1 MKKIILCLIGL
12 ILWGLLWS
20 CSNADSSNSEATNRV
35 PVEVVVL
42 QLGDVRQSLSYNGD
56 IHAEL
61 DVKVFSKIPDR
72 IERFFVDEGD
82 RVTKGQPIARI
93 VATTIEQGVKQA
105 EAALAAARA
114 QEANLQVEF
123 ERAKRLFNENAMSRQ
138 QYDAIQTQFE
148 AAQAQATQAAAAL
161 NSIQSQLQDA
171 TVSASISG
179 IIGKRY
185 YESGDMANP
194 ATPLVSIVQMDRV
207 KIVFNAT
214 EEDLGKLVVG
224 QDAYVRVRSYPDRQ
238 FPGKV
243 SRISPV
249 LDALTRMATL
259 EVLLDNPDYLLKP
272 GMYAEVEVVTGIIDE
287 VMVVPRFSAI
297 ESTVMERMDGQDQV
311 VKNFYVY
318 TIENGIAKQNKLNV
332 RYVNHK
338 SIAVDGGISV
348 GDTLVV
354 AGQNSLRDGIP
365 VIVTGKGGI
374 VL

>member
-1 MKKIILCLIGL
+1 MKKIILCLSGL
-12 ILWGLLWS
+12 MLWGLFWA
-20 CSNADSSNSEATNRV
+20 CSSADSSNSEAANQV
-35 PVEVVVL
+35 PVEVTIIR
-42 QLGDVRQSLSYNGD
+42 LGDVRQSLSYNGD

-105 EAALAAARA
+105 EAALVAARA

-194 ATPLVSIVQMDRV
+194 ATPLVSIVQMDQV

-224 QDAYVRVRSYPDRQ
+224 QDAFVRVRSYPDRQ

-243 SRISPV
+243 NRISPV

-297 ESTVMERMDGQDQV
+297 ESTVMERIDGQDQV

-318 TIENGIAKQNKLNV
+318 TIENGTAKQNKLNV

>member
-35 PVEVVVL
+35 PVEVVVI

-56 IHAEL
+56 IHAKL

-93 VATTIEQGVKQA
+93 VATTVEQGVKQA
-105 EAALAAARA
+105 EAALVAARA

-297 ESTVMERMDGQDQV
+297 ESTVMERIDGQDQV

-318 TIENGIAKQNKLNV
+318 TIENGTAKQNKLNV

-354 AGQNSLRDGIP
+354 AGQNSLRDGVP

>member
-1 MKKIILCLIGL
+1 MKKIILGL
-12 ILWGLLWS
+12 SALMLLNFFQA
-20 CSNADSSNSEATNRV
+20 CTNADSSDSAVTNRV
-35 PVEVVVL
+35 PVEAAVV
-42 QLGDVRQSLSYNGD
+42 QLGEVRQSLSYNGD

-72 IERFFVDEGD
+72 IEQFFVDEGE
-82 RVTKGQPIARI
+82 RVNKGQAIARI
-93 VATTIEQGVKQA
+93 VATTIEEGVKQA
-105 EAALAAARA
+105 EAALVAARA

-123 ERAKRLFNENAMSRQ
+123 ERARRLFNENAMSRQ

-148 AAQAQATQAAAAL
+148 AARAQTIQAAAAL
-161 NSIQSQLQDA
+161 NSVKSQLQDA
-171 TVSASISG
+171 TVTAPISG
-179 IIGKRY
+179 VVGKRY
-185 YESGDMANP
+185 YENGDMANP
-194 ATPLVSIVQMDRV
+194 AVPLVSIVQMDRV

-272 GMYAEVEVVTGIIDE
+272 GMYAEVEVITGIIDD
-287 VMVVPRFSAI
+287 VLVVPRFSAI
-297 ESTVMERMDGQDQV
+297 ESTVMERIDGKDQV
-311 VKNFYVY
+311 VKNFYVF
-318 TIENGIAKQNKLNV
+318 TVKNGLAKQNKLDV

-338 SIAVDGGISV
+338 SIAVNRGIAV

-354 AGQNSLRDGIP
+354 AGQNSLRDGMA
-365 VIVTGKGGI
+365 VIVMGKGGNI
-374 VL
+374 Q

>member
-1 MKKIILCLIGL
+1 MKKIILCLSGL
-12 ILWGLLWS
+12 IFLGLLWA
-20 CSNADSSNSEATNRV
+20 CSSADSSNSEAANRV
-35 PVEVVVL
+35 PVEVAIIR
-42 QLGDVRQSLSYNGD
+42 LGDVRQSLSYNGD

-82 RVTKGQPIARI
+82 RIGKGQPIARI

-105 EAALAAARA
+105 EAALLAARA

-148 AAQAQATQAAAAL
+148 AAQAQATQSAAAL
-161 NSIQSQLQDA
+161 NSIKSQLQDA
-171 TVSASISG
+171 TVSAPISG

-185 YESGDMANP
+185 YEGGDMANP
-194 ATPLVSIVQMDRV
+194 AVALVSIVQMDRV

-224 QDAYVRVRSYPDRQ
+224 QDAYVRVRSYPGRQ

-297 ESTVMERMDGQDQV
+297 ESTVMERIDGQDQV

-318 TIENGIAKQNKLNV
+318 TIEKGIAKQNKLNV

-338 SIAVDGGISV
+338 SIAVDDGISV

-354 AGQNSLRDGIP
+354 AGQNSLRDGLP
-365 VIVTGKGGI
+365 VIVTGKGGA